1 MANGCISD
9 ATITTLR
16 GVSFDGRVRSRAAGF
31 AVVADPFDGRADAF
45 PAFWRW
51 GGDTGEAAARFLL
64 TGAALAVGLAR
75 VAFGGFEAFRGA
87 ALGDGSDRDAVERF
101 FAINQWGVTACAEN
115 HEFSMPTR
123 GAVIRRAI
131 CAVMAVSDTSI
142 LKERWISPI
151 ARETCVQYNPAVTEA
166 QQPRTEPREIV
177 ELRRLKEQQ
186 PDLSSAADLQIE
198 LLQLQRRVQSR
209 VPLPAINLDAAHL
222 TGLLAAGPILHFD
235 HLKID
240 WSDVR
245 FLVRAAAAAMRT
257 HEALDAADLRKIDLI
272 ARDAERLPSLVRAWF
287 EGTGP
292 SGTVPAELE
301 GLETVLLQAMRPI
314 LTRAAD
320 AILARVDL
328 ADWMRGHCPVCGGEP
343 DLAVIT
349 PAAERLLI
357 CSRCLARWRFDQIM
371 CPFCRNADRSRITS
385 FTSRDGRYRLSACD
399 VCERYLKAYDARNA
413 SRPVMPAVDSVATLP
428 LDAAAM
434 QRGYK

>member
-1 MANGCISD
+1 M
-9 ATITTLR
+9 
-16 GVSFDGRVRSRAAGF
+16 
-31 AVVADPFDGRADAF
+31 
-45 PAFWRW
+45 
-51 GGDTGEAAARFLL
+51 
-64 TGAALAVGLAR
+64 
-75 VAFGGFEAFRGA
+75 
-87 ALGDGSDRDAVERF
+87 
-101 FAINQWGVTACAEN
+101 
-115 HEFSMPTR
+115 
-123 GAVIRRAI
+123 
-131 CAVMAVSDTSI
+131 
-142 LKERWISPI
+142 
-151 ARETCVQYNPAVTEA
+151 TEA

-186 PDLSSAADLQIE
+186 PDLASAVDLQIE
-198 LLQLQRRVQSR
+198 LLQLQRRVQTR
-209 VPLPAINLDAAHL
+209 VPLPAINLEAAHL
-222 TGLLAAGPILHFD
+222 TTLLTGGPILQFEN
-235 HLKID
+235 LKID

-257 HEALDAADLRKIDLI
+257 HEALDAADLRKIDVI
-272 ARDAERLPSLVRAWF
+272 TRDAERLPSIIRAWF
-287 EGTGP
+287 EGTGQ
-292 SGTVPAELE
+292 SRELPPEVE

-328 ADWMRGHCPVCGGEP
+328 TDWTRGYCPVCGGEP

-371 CPFCRNADRSRITS
+371 CPFCRNEDRSRITS
-385 FTSRDGRYRLSACD
+385 FTSRDGRYRLSGCD